1 MYDPN
6 ARLAIIVMVADGHG
20 MAPLPLASFSENRAR
35 AITHMVRE
43 QIRESLGDAPV
54 PAPAPAPPA
63 RSGFTRTGTALP
75 PEPNT
80 RTQREIAQAQGYTG
94 DACDRCL
101 SFSMRRSGTCMTCDA
116 CGTTTGCS

>member
-1 MYDPN
+1 MVDRTAP
-6 ARLAIIVMVADGHG
+6 LAIIVMVADGSG
-20 MAPLPLASFSENRAR
+20 MAPLPLASFTENRAR
-35 AITHMVRE
+35 AITHIVRE
-43 QIRESLGDAPV
+43 QIRENLGDALVPTPV
-54 PAPAPAPPA
+54 PAPPA
-63 RSGFTRTGTALP
+63 RSGFERTGTALP
-75 PEPNT
+75 PEPSA